1 MSLARALT
9 ARRSKQ
15 PSTDMGIMPQRSNTV
30 KGHAYSG
37 SIRHKISSPVEL
49 THTTNMLA
57 YNAPDLY
64 PQSASSTTSRSD
76 DESESPRTSSSSAPT
91 SPDISSVDDRSELPG
106 TNHLSCYFTV
116 PGQKLPAIDSEPP
129 VIPKRSPSHTKQ
141 ASFERLMN
149 RPPRPPHQSGNSV
162 STKASFGLSR
172 SSSTPTKAPAASA
185 SLSRKGSISSLP
197 STSSFTS
204 PVATRSSP
212 SHRKAAGRI
221 ENKHPFGPEL
231 AQVTEIAEDYGVKEK
246 LSVIDEEEQE
256 LISRGLYR
264 FRPEDYL
271 SEIQGLFST
280 FFRSEPT
287 TQVQEPVWI

>member
-9 ARRSKQ
+9 TRRAKQ
-15 PSTDMGIMPQRSNTV
+15 PSTDMGIIPQRSHTL

-37 SIRHKISSPVEL
+37 SIRNKISSPVEL

-64 PQSASSTTSRSD
+64 PQSASSTTSKSD
-76 DESESPRTSSSSAPT
+76 DESESPRTSSSSPPT
-91 SPDISSVDDRSELPG
+91 SPEISSVDDRAG
-106 TNHLSCYFTV
+106 TNHLSCYFMV
-116 PGQKLPAIDSEPP
+116 PDQKLLAIDSEPP
-129 VIPKRSPSHTKQ
+129 VIPKRSPSHTKK

-149 RPPRPPHQSGNSV
+149 KPPRLTHQSSNSV
-162 STKASFGLSR
+162 STKASFALSR
-172 SSSTPTKAPAASA
+172 SSSTSTKAPTASA
-185 SLSRKGSISSLP
+185 SLSRKGSIPSLH
-197 STSSFTS
+197 STTSVAS

-212 SHRKAAGRI
+212 SHRKAAGRM
-221 ENKHPFGPEL
+221 ENKHPFGLEL

-264 FRPEDYL
+264 FRPEDYV

-287 TQVQEPVWI
+287 TQVREPVWI

>member
-9 ARRSKQ
+9 TRRAKQ
-15 PSTDMGIMPQRSNTV
+15 PSTDMRIIPQRSNTTRS
-30 KGHAYSG
+30 HAYSG
-37 SIRHKISSPVEL
+37 SIRNKISSPVEL

-64 PQSASSTTSRSD
+64 PQSASSTTSKSD
-76 DESESPRTSSSSAPT
+76 DESESPRTSSSSVPT
-91 SPDISSVDDRSELPG
+91 SPDISSVDDRPG

-129 VIPKRSPSHTKQ
+129 VIPKRSPSHTKK
-141 ASFERLMN
+141 ASFERMMN
-149 RPPRPPHQSGNSV
+149 KPPRPPHQSSNSV
-162 STKASFGLSR
+162 STKASFALSR
-172 SSSTPTKAPAASA
+172 SSSTPTKAHAASA
-185 SLSRKGSISSLP
+185 SLSRKGSVP
-197 STSSFTS
+197 SVHSTASVAS

-212 SHRKAAGRI
+212 SQRKAAGRM
-221 ENKHPFGPEL
+221 ENKHPFGLEL

-264 FRPEDYL
+264 FRPEDYM

-280 FFRSEPT
+280 FFGSEPT
-287 TQVQEPVWI
+287 IQVREPVWI

>member
-9 ARRSKQ
+9 TRRAKQ
-15 PSTDMGIMPQRSNTV
+15 PSTDMGIIPQRSSTT

-37 SIRHKISSPVEL
+37 SIRNKISSPVEL

-64 PQSASSTTSRSD
+64 PHSASSTTSKSD
-76 DESESPRTSSSSAPT
+76 DESESTRTSSSSPPT
-91 SPDISSVDDRSELPG
+91 SPDISSVDDRPG

-116 PGQKLPAIDSEPP
+116 PGQKLPVFDSEPP
-129 VIPKRSPSHTKQ
+129 VIPKRSPSHTKK
-141 ASFERLMN
+141 ASFERLN
-149 RPPRPPHQSGNSV
+149 QPPRPPHQSSNSS
-162 STKASFGLSR
+162 STKASFALSR

-185 SLSRKGSISSLP
+185 SLSRKGSIPSLH
-197 STSSFTS
+197 STASVAS
-204 PVATRSSP
+204 PVATRPSP
-212 SHRKAAGRI
+212 SRRKTAGRL
-221 ENKHPFGPEL
+221 ENKHPFGLEL
-231 AQVTEIAEDYGVKEK
+231 ARVTEIAEDFGVKEK

-264 FRPEDYL
+264 FRPEDYV

-287 TQVQEPVWI
+287 TQVREPVWI

>member
-9 ARRSKQ
+9 TRRAKQ
-15 PSTDMGIMPQRSNTV
+15 PSTDMGIIPQRSSTM

-37 SIRHKISSPVEL
+37 SIRNKISSPVEL

-64 PQSASSTTSRSD
+64 PQSASSTTSKSD
-76 DESESPRTSSSSAPT
+76 DESESRRTSSSSPPT
-91 SPDISSVDDRSELPG
+91 SPDISSVDDRSGSPG

-129 VIPKRSPSHTKQ
+129 VIPKRSPSHTKK

-149 RPPRPPHQSGNSV
+149 NPPRLSHQSSNSV
-162 STKASFGLSR
+162 STKASFTLSR
-172 SSSTPTKAPAASA
+172 SSSTPTKARTVSA
-185 SLSRKGSISSLP
+185 SLSRQGSIPSPP
-197 STSSFTS
+197 STTSITS
-204 PVATRSSP
+204 PVATRSNP
-212 SHRKAAGRI
+212 SHRKAAGRS
-221 ENKHPFGPEL
+221 ENKHPFGLEL

-256 LISRGLYR
+256 LISQGLYR

-271 SEIQGLFST
+271 SEIQGLFLT
-280 FFRSEPT
+280 FFGSEPT
-287 TQVQEPVWI
+287 TQVREPVWI

>member
-9 ARRSKQ
+9 TRRAKQ
-15 PSTDMGIMPQRSNTV
+15 PSTDMSIIPQRSSTT

-37 SIRHKISSPVEL
+37 SIRNKISSPVEL

-64 PQSASSTTSRSD
+64 PRSASSTTSKSD
-76 DESESPRTSSSSAPT
+76 DESDSARTSSSSPPT
-91 SPDISSVDDRSELPG
+91 SPDISSVDDRSG

-116 PGQKLPAIDSEPP
+116 PGQKLPSIDSEPP
-129 VIPKRSPSHTKQ
+129 VIPKRSPSHTKKG
-141 ASFERLMN
+141 SFERVMTKPTPL
-149 RPPRPPHQSGNSV
+149 PHQYSNSV
-162 STKASFGLSR
+162 STKASFALSR

-185 SLSRKGSISSLP
+185 SLSRKGSIPSLH
-197 STSSFTS
+197 STASVAS

-212 SHRKAAGRI
+212 SHRKAPRRM
-221 ENKHPFGPEL
+221 ENKHPFGLEL
-231 AQVTEIAEDYGVKEK
+231 AQVTEIAEDYGVTEK

-264 FRPEDYL
+264 FRPEDYV

-280 FFRSEPT
+280 FFGSEPT
-287 TQVQEPVWI
+287 TQIREPIWI